1 MLCHCVPLSIFSH
14 VCWVVVTPTVKPY
27 LDKSLWTREMF
38 QTGNVKQKQRDPVR
52 RLLLARDV
60 CRFAKCCLLASWLI
74 LAKDVEPLNVFSS
87 NCSSLVTECSICY
100 TMYTMSMDCILM
112 SHKMSLCNVHVIDVL
127 ANVSVVNKNCLL
139 DCEVATAFEQAEWDC
154 LQDERAGAQ
163 SAFFFLLLSVLE
175 GLFTTVDSLKDELE
189 GPENLFV
196 LTEVPL
202 KQISEHARCAH
213 IYVTWNWWIK

>member
-1 MLCHCVPLSIFSH
+1 MLCHCVPLSIFLH

-127 ANVSVVNKNCLL
+127 ANVSVVSKNCLAWL
-139 DCEVATAFEQAEWDC
+139 WSSYSLWASRVRLPSRRTCRSTKC
-154 LQDERAGAQ
+154 
-163 SAFFFLLLSVLE
+163 FFFS
-175 GLFTTVDSLKDELE
+175 
-189 GPENLFV
+189 
-196 LTEVPL
+196 PL
-202 KQISEHARCAH
+202 VCARRI
-213 IYVTWNWWIK
+213 IYYSWLP